1 MSIPPTPFAL
11 LACDVFQEELE
22 ALAGAQPPWSAI
34 RYLEMGLHDRPDRL
48 QDEISKTIEELE
60 MATKVKTI
68 ALAYGRCGNGLVGVK
83 ANRCSLILPQA
94 HDCVSILLGSRD
106 RHSRLL
112 KENPGTYFYS
122 PGWVR
127 GKRVPGPDREA
138 YLRDFYAERYGDDED
153 MIDELVDVDRETFE
167 HHNCAAYVDLTGN
180 KEAKAYC
187 QKCAHHLGW
196 SYRSLDGD
204 SSFLRDLIFGN
215 WNDDRFLR
223 VLPGQMI
230 GADTDGN
237 LTAVLEHG

>member
-1 MSIPPTPFAL
+1 MSQLPPYAL

-22 ALAGAQPPWSAI
+22 ALGGANPPWATI
-34 RYLEMGLHDRPDRL
+34 RYLEMGLHDQPDKLR
-48 QDEISKTIEELE
+48 EAISKTIDELE
-60 MATKVKTI
+60 ATTDIEAI
-68 ALAYGRCGNGLVGVK
+68 ALAYGRCGNGLVGVVAK
-83 ANRCSLILPQA
+83 GCSLILPQA

-106 RHSRLL
+106 RHTAVL

-180 KEAKAYC
+180 KAARAYC
-187 QKCAHHLGW
+187 QNCAHHLGW
-196 SYRSLDGD
+196 SYRPLEGD
-204 SSFLRDLIFGN
+204 PSFLRDLILGN
-215 WNDDRFLR
+215 WDDERFLR
-223 VLPGQMI
+223 IRPGQTI

-237 LTAVLEHG
+237 LTAISGHG